1 MSALGFYFL
10 FNASLSRQS
19 TKIRSLSSPHY
30 FFGEKFFISQP
41 FGIKT
46 VLIVTFVHRHNLILI
61 VCTYITPGSGDYCL

>member
-19 TKIRSLSSPHY
+19 TKIIVFPHY